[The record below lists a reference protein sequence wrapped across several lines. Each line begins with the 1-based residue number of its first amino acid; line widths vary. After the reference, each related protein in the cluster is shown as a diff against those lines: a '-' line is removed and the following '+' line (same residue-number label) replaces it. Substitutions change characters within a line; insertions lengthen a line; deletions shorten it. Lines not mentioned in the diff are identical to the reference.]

1 VVHRWSHHAEI
12 GPAPE
17 IVVDIVRWAAD
28 ATCAVKVGAL
38 WLWYIAFWTDL
49 IGLVPGARPEARLLP
64 VENRRQAL
72 PLVNSSRSTRPRSA
86 SAEKGRQRG

>member
-28 ATCAVKVGAL
+28 ATCAVRVGAL
-38 WLWYIAFWTDL
+38 WLWYIALWVDL
-49 IGLVPGARPEARLLP
+49 IGLVPGARPEARLLRID
-64 VENRRQAL
+64 NRRQPAR
-72 PLVNSSRSTRPRSA
+72 PETTPGGIGRIGRRS
-86 SAEKGRQRG
+86 